1 MAAKSHL
8 HIPEQTYT
16 YPQIGTNENS
26 TTQSFNKLMLSGN
39 QEGRS
44 ETRRWTD
51 SGEKNHLHIFA
62 LTFYDKKPNAGILV
76 KADCIMA

>member
-39 QEGRS
+39 QEG
-44 ETRRWTD
+44 EVKIKTD